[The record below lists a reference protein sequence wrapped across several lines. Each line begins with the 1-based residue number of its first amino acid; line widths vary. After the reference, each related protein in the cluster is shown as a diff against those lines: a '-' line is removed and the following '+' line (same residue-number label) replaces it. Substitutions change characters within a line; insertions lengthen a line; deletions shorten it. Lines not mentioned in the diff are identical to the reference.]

1 MGTPTGMVFALF
13 IYESVRYRAG
23 QEIKIN
29 FREPERWQ
37 PWKAKRIGREKHG
50 KQRLR

>member
-1 MGTPTGMVFALF
+1 MGTPTGIMFALF

-23 QEIKIN
+23 QERKIN
-29 FREPERWQ
+29 FRELERWQ
-37 PWKAKRIGREKHG
+37 PWKAKRIGLEKHG